1 MSLNIGAGAQLTV
14 IGFAGTTVNLGN
26 LTGSVA
32 LDDLIPGVQ
41 YKATTTGNVT
51 ALSVSTYGTGV
62 VNITLSNGSGYTVAQ
77 PTMTG
82 RTAKLLYSGAW
93 DDAAGALVNVNLHDD
108 GTYLIASA
116 TLLA

>member
-1 MSLNIGAGAQLTV
+1 MALNVGAGAQLTV
-14 IGFAGTTVNLGN
+14 VGFAGTTVNLGN
-26 LTGSVA
+26 LSGSVA
-32 LDDLIPGVQ
+32 LANLIPGVQ
-41 YKATTTGNVT
+41 YKGTVTGNIT
-51 ALSVSTYGTGV
+51 AFAVGTYGTGV
-62 VNITLSNGSGYTVAQ
+62 VNITLTNGSGYTVAQ